1 MHGILPSQE
10 PNHKLIM
17 VCSPSVGLAISLG
30 VCFLY
35 TLIRCVEHRSMRVG
49 FEVLV
54 LGTT

>member
-1 MHGILPSQE
+1 MHGILPSPE

-30 VCFLY
+30 VCFLH

-49 FEVLV
+49 FEVSV